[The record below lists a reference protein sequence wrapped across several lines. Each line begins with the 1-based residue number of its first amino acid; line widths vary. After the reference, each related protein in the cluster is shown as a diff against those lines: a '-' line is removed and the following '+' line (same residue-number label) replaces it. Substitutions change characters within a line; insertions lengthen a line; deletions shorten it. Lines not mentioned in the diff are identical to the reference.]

1 MTGWL
6 ADTPI
11 RRKITVLMVVTAALA
26 LVGAGA
32 ALGGYE
38 VITFRR
44 ALAQKLTTVADIIG
58 RNCTAALAF
67 GDKTVA
73 RDVLGALEAEP
84 SVESGSVYDR
94 GGQVFATYRP
104 RPNTAAVPSTAASDG
119 AHFTNRT
126 VVVVRPIVL
135 DGERVGTVYLQA
147 TLDELW
153 RRMLLFTA
161 VMAGI
166 VVVSTLLAL
175 LLSTSLQ
182 RWIADPVLSLAATA
196 RRVASDRDFAL
207 RAASAGRDEVGTLIE
222 DFNRML
228 GEIEQQDRQLRL
240 QQEQLESEVAHRT
253 AELVAANDQLT
264 TSVQRAERYAD
275 QISQLTG
282 LGQLLQSC
290 QTPAEIYNVVQHAM
304 GRLFPSDSGALA
316 VLNSSRNLLEVAAT
330 WGDAPP
336 SQRVFGPGECW
347 AFRLGRPHLVSHE
360 ASALRCAHS
369 AGGVG
374 VVTLCVPMHAQGDN
388 LGVLQLSFGCVEVGE
403 MQDNTGFVQST
414 RGRLV
419 LALAEQIALALANL
433 RLREALRN
441 QSIIDPLTGLFN
453 RRYLEQ
459 VLERECRRA
468 LRSNRSLAVLML
480 DVDHF
485 KRFNDLWGHE
495 GGDAVLRDMAS
506 LMRHLFR
513 GEDVACR
520 YGGEE
525 FVLLLAD
532 ATLESACAR
541 ADELRQAVHGLAV
554 QHRGQTVGAITV
566 SVGIA
571 VLPEHGIG
579 PSDLIAAA
587 DRALYRAKETGR
599 DRTVCADY
607 GMSSSAAQGTIA
619 TAK

>member
-1 MTGWL
+1 MTRWL

-38 VITFRR
+38 VLTFRR
-44 ALAQKLTTVADIIG
+44 TLAQKLTTVADIIG

-67 GDKTVA
+67 GDQTVA

-84 SVESGSVYDR
+84 SVESGTVYDR

-104 RPNTAAVPSTAASDG
+104 GPDAAATPPTAGSDG
-119 AHFTNRT
+119 AHFTSRT

-153 RRMLLFTA
+153 RRMLLFTS

-196 RRVASDRDFAL
+196 RRVASERDFKL
-207 RAASAGRDEVGTLIE
+207 RAAPAGRDEVGTLVE

-228 GEIEQQDRQLRL
+228 GQIEQQDRKLRL
-240 QQEQLESEVAHRT
+240 QQEHLESEVASRT
-253 AELVAANDQLT
+253 AALVAANDQLT
-264 TSVQRAERYAD
+264 SSVQRAEQYAD

-290 QTPAEIYNVVQHAM
+290 QTPAEIYSVVQHAM

-336 SQRVFGPGECW
+336 TQRVFGPGECW
-347 AFRLGRPHLVSHE
+347 AFRLGRPHLAHE
-360 ASALRCAHS
+360 ASALRCSHS
-369 AGGVG
+369 AGVTGAA
-374 VVTLCVPMHAQGDN
+374 TLCLPMHAQGDN
-388 LGVLQLSFGCVEVGE
+388 IGVLQLAFGRVEVGE
-403 MQDNTGFVQST
+403 MQDNTGVVQST
-414 RGRLV
+414 RGRLA

-485 KRFNDLWGHE
+485 KRVNDLWGHE

-532 ATLESACAR
+532 ATLESALAR
-541 ADELRQAVHGLAV
+541 AEDLRQAVHGLAV

-566 SVGIA
+566 SVGVA

>member
-1 MTGWL
+1 MTRWL

-26 LVGAGA
+26 LLGAGA

-67 GDKTVA
+67 GDKTAA

-94 GGQVFATYRP
+94 RGQVFAAYRL
-104 RPNTAAVPSTAASDG
+104 RPSVAATPPTAGSDG
-119 AHFTNRT
+119 AHFTSRT

-153 RRMLLFTA
+153 RRMLLFTS

-175 LLSTSLQ
+175 LLSTGLQ
-182 RWIADPVLSLAATA
+182 RWIADPILSLAATA
-196 RRVASDRDFAL
+196 RRVASERDFRL
-207 RAASAGRDEVGTLIE
+207 RAASAGGDEVGTLVE

-228 GEIEQQDRQLRL
+228 GQIEQQDRKLRL
-240 QQEQLESEVAHRT
+240 QQEHLESEVASRT

-264 TSVQRAERYAD
+264 SSVQRAEQYAD

-290 QTPAEIYNVVQHAM
+290 QTPAEIFNVVQHAM

-336 SQRVFGPGECW
+336 TQRVFGPGECW

-369 AGGVG
+369 SGGT
-374 VVTLCVPMHAQGDN
+374 VTLCVPMHAQGDN
-388 LGVLQLSFGCVEVGE
+388 LGVLQLAFNRVEVGE
-403 MQDNTGFVQST
+403 TQDNTGFVQST
-414 RGRLV
+414 RGRLA

-495 GGDAVLRDMAS
+495 GGDAVLREMAS

-532 ATLESACAR
+532 ATVESARAR
-541 ADELRQAVHGLAV
+541 ADELRLAVHGLTV

-566 SVGIA
+566 SVGVA

-579 PSDLIAAA
+579 PTDLIAAA
-587 DRALYRAKETGR
+587 DHALYRAKETGR
-599 DRTVCADY
+599 DRTECADY
-607 GMSSSAAQGTIA
+607 GMSSNAAQGTIA

>member
-1 MTGWL
+1 MTRWR

-11 RRKITVLMVVTAALA
+11 RRKLTVLMVVTAAFA

-38 VITFRR
+38 IITFRR
-44 ALAQKLTTVADIIG
+44 ALAQRLTTVADIIG

-73 RDVLGALEAEP
+73 RDVLAALEAEP
-84 SVESGSVYDR
+84 SVESGFVYGRD
-94 GGQVFATYRP
+94 GQLFASYRSRSTATAVP
-104 RPNTAAVPSTAASDG
+104 PTAAGDDG
-119 AHFTNRT
+119 ARFTGRA

-135 DGERVGTVYLQA
+135 DGERVGTVYLQS

-153 RRMLLFTA
+153 RRMQLFTS
-161 VMAGI
+161 VMGII
-166 VVVSTLLAL
+166 VVLCTLLAL
-175 LLSTSLQ
+175 LLSRGLQ
-182 RWIADPVLSLAATA
+182 RWIA
-196 RRVASDRDFAL
+196 
-207 RAASAGRDEVGTLIE
+207 E

-228 GEIEQQDRQLRL
+228 GEIEQQDRQLRQ
-240 QQEQLESEVAHRT
+240 QQEHLESEVVHRT
-253 AELVAANDQLT
+253 AELQAANDQLT
-264 TSVQRAERYAD
+264 TSVRRVEQYAD

-282 LGQLLQSC
+282 LSQLLQSC

-304 GRLFPSDSGALA
+304 GRLFPSDAGALA
-316 VLNSSRNLLEVAAT
+316 VLNSSRNLLECTAT
-330 WGDAPP
+330 WGDEPP
-336 SQRVFGPGECW
+336 TQRVFGPEECW

-369 AGGVG
+369 AGLSRA
-374 VVTLCVPMHAQGDN
+374 VTLCVPMHAQGDN
-388 LGVLQLSFGCVEVGE
+388 LGVLQLAFAHVEDGE
-403 MQDNTGFVQST
+403 TQDSMGIVQST
-414 RGRLV
+414 RGRLA

-480 DVDHF
+480 DVDRF

-495 GGDAVLRDMAS
+495 GGDAVLRDLAA
-506 LMRHLFR
+506 LMRDVFR

-532 ATLESACAR
+532 ATLESAQAR
-541 ADELRQAVHGLAV
+541 ADELRLAVHGLAV
-554 QHRGQTVGAITV
+554 HHRGQTVGAITV
-566 SVGIA
+566 SVGVA

-607 GMSSSAAQGTIA
+607 GISSSAAQGTMA